1 MLLPLIEML
10 FAAGPEPRFCNLV
23 LANEIFKPS
32 GAAASVIV
40 RRWEE
45 GCGVIR
51 LITIHEIGEIRSS
64 NLNTVLHG
72 HVLQYPINGNAE
84 ECRS

>member
-23 LANEIFKPS
+23 LVNEIFKPS

-51 LITIHEIGEIRSS
+51 LITIH
-64 NLNTVLHG
+64 
-72 HVLQYPINGNAE
+72 
-84 ECRS
+84 